1 MKVRIQY
8 EFQGRKSDYITS
20 PPEATT
26 PKFEDYKAE
35 VLRWFP
41 DAIVEIV
48 PEEIIEFELNT

>member
-8 EFQGRKSDYITS
+8 DFQSRKSDYITET
-20 PPEATT
+20 PVATT

-41 DAIVEIV
+41 NAIVEIV
-48 PEEIIEFELNT
+48 SDEENHD